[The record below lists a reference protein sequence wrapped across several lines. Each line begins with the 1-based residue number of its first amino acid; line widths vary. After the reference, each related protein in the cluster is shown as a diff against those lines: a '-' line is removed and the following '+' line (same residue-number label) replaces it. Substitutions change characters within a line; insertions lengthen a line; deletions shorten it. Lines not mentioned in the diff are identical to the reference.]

1 MSPEDAQEFLRSQV
15 YNIAGFMDY
24 EVTIHSKEEFY
35 HTLMCGLGSDRWQES
50 GSEFVHLGHSG
61 NGSEF
66 AIWLRSNDDLRPVVF
81 FGGEG
86 GNGVLAVT
94 AEKFVKALTYGPN
107 AWEDHDEP
115 SRLLLFDDH
124 EEDEKEMLN
133 KYRDAVSEIY
143 SEIEPFETLTAGLD
157 ELNAEFA
164 VFSETYN
171 EYADPTHDDH
181 VPEINHGDSNTAQS
195 SVPEMN
201 ISEANLETSPPPK
214 KKGFFARLFGKD

>member
-1 MSPEDAQEFLRSQV
+1 MSPEEAQKFLLSQV
-15 YNIAGFMDY
+15 YNIIGFMDY

-66 AIWLRSNDDLRPVVF
+66 AIWLRPNDDLRPVVF

-86 GNGVLAVT
+86 GNGVLADT

-107 AWEDHDEP
+107 AWEDHSEP
-115 SRLLLFDDH
+115 SHLLLFDDH
-124 EEDEKEMLN
+124 DEDEKKALS
-133 KYRDAVSEIY
+133 KYCDAVSKIF
-143 SEIEPFETLTAGLD
+143 SDIEPFEALTAGLE

-164 VFSETYN
+164 DFTETYN
-171 EYADPTHDDH
+171 DHAQPAIDDH
-181 VPEINHGDSNTAQS
+181 ASETIFAENNVPETNAES
-195 SVPEMN
+195 S
-201 ISEANLETSPPPK
+201 TPK
-214 KKGFFARLFGKD
+214 RTGFFARLFGKD